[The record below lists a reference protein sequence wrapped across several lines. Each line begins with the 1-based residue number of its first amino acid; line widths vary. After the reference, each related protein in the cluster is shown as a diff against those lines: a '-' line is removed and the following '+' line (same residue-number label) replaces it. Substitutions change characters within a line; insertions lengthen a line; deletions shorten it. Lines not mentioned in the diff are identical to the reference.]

1 VSRRR
6 AEHAG
11 VVASALAGA
20 FLAGEWEP
28 AAMGRRGKRALGDR
42 RAWPTRLAQVVV
54 HAYPERPADRPRELA
69 TFVAACDLFAEA
81 IADPARPLAVKTWLA
96 APTEMGPRRWPVPA
110 IPDLA
115 ALAAWLGVT
124 PGHLD
129 WFADRRSYERTAG
142 ADALRHHHR
151 RWVRKPDGSIRL
163 LEAPKRELKDL
174 QRQVLHLILDRIPPH
189 DAAHG
194 FRPGRSVHT
203 AVAAHHDRDVVIRL
217 DLEAFFA
224 SVTAGRVY
232 GIFRLAGYPEPVAH
246 ALAGLC
252 TTVTPRDALRDA
264 PEVPS
269 GLVDRRRRLLQ
280 RLRTPHLAQGAPVA
294 PALANLGAFAL
305 DRRLAGLARRLDA
318 RYTRYADDLVISGGR
333 HLVRSAGPV
342 VALVDAIAR
351 DEGFAL
357 HDAKTRVL
365 TAARRQA
372 VTGLVVN
379 RRANVPRL
387 DYDRLRAT
395 LHHAATAGPAV
406 ANRDG
411 HPDFRAHL
419 LGRIGW
425 AGHGNPARADKLA
438 RAFAAIDWDGDS
450 DNGGGGD
457 SGGGDSAG

>member
-6 AEHAG
+6 DH
-11 VVASALAGA
+11 VAAAVAGA

-28 AAMGRRGKRALGDR
+28 AAMGRRAKRALGDR
-42 RAWPTRLAQVVV
+42 RSWPTRLAHSVVI
-54 HAYPERPADRPRELA
+54 AYPERPGDRPRELA
-69 TFVAACDLFAEA
+69 EFIAACDTFVAALT
-81 IADPARPLAVKTWLA
+81 DPTRPVTVRTWLA
-96 APTEMGPRRWPVPA
+96 APTEMGRRRWPVPA
-110 IPDLA
+110 IPDLV

-124 PGHLD
+124 PAHLD
-129 WFADRRSYERTAG
+129 WFADRRSYERTAD
-142 ADALRHHHR
+142 AEALRHHHR
-151 RWVRKPDGSIRL
+151 RWIRKADGSIRL

-189 DAAHG
+189 EAAHG

-203 AVAAHHDRDVVIRL
+203 AVAPHHDRDVVIRL

-252 TTVTPRDALRDA
+252 TTVTPLAVLRNA
-264 PEVPS
+264 PEAP
-269 GLVDRRRRLLQ
+269 GRLVDRRRRLLQ
-280 RLRTPHLAQGAPVA
+280 RLRDPHLAQGAPIS

-305 DRRLAGLARRLDA
+305 DRRLAGLARQLDA
-318 RYTRYADDLVISGGR
+318 RYTRYADDLVVSGGR
-333 HLVRSAGPV
+333 HLVRHAGPILD
-342 VALVDAIAR
+342 LVDAIVL

-357 HDAKTRVL
+357 NGAKTRVV
-365 TAARRQA
+365 TAAGRQA

-379 RRANVPRL
+379 RRANVPRT
-387 DYDRLRAT
+387 DYDRLRAV
-395 LHHAATAGPAV
+395 LHDAATAGPAH

-425 AGHGNPARADKLA
+425 VGQGNPTRADKLA
-438 RAFAAIDWDGDS
+438 RVFAAIDWGDG
-450 DNGGGGD
+450 G
-457 SGGGDSAG
+457 